1 MYVEQILVVLR
12 CFQIPSHSTVSSIA
26 CVFSRVKFS
35 ILLAVSPEGSVSVSA
50 DPSTALYSEGDDIIL
65 NCSAQGGPSNE
76 YQWTLNDEI
85 IANET
90 GPVLNLVNIT
100 GNDDGGVYIC
110 TVSNE
115 AGGDED
121 SFTVN
126 VSPVIS
132 LNPASID
139 LDVLV
144 IGFLEC
150 AASGFPEPT
159 YQWFKVG
166 GEISAN
172 VTGEDTSLLIFNRTY
187 YGDEGN
193 YFCMVTSGDV
203 IINSSIATL
212 TRKLL

>member
-1 MYVEQILVVLR
+1 MVLR
-12 CFQIPSHSTVSSIA
+12 CFQTPSHSMVSSIV
-26 CVFSRVKFS
+26 CLFSRVKFS
-35 ILLAVSPEGSVSVSA
+35 ILPAVSPEGSVSVSA
-50 DPSTALYSEGDDIIL
+50 DPSMTLYSEGDDITL
-65 NCSAQGGPSNE
+65 NCSAQGGPFNE

-90 GPVLNLVNIT
+90 GPVLDLVTIA
-100 GNDDGGVYIC
+100 GSDDGGVYTC

-126 VSPVIS
+126 VSPVIN

-139 LDVLV
+139 LDVRV

-166 GEISAN
+166 GEISEN

-193 YFCMVTSGDV
+193 YFCQVTSGDV